1 MFVRCE
7 FRSRLQHGLPGVA
20 RLVQEMTAPISR
32 EYCEAGVTREP
43 ELLKHSDAESQRE
56 RCT

>member
-1 MFVRCE
+1 VRCE

-20 RLVQEMTAPISR
+20 RLMQEMTAPISR

-56 RCT
+56 HCT